1 MSDVEAAYA
10 VLRETTDRT
19 LNPTPDTDVWD
30 LAERAV
36 WLAET
41 FSVLDAAAR
50 RGELPGLW
58 VTRGPQRPIRS
69 VG

>member
-1 MSDVEAAYA
+1 MSDPEAAYL

-19 LNPTPDTDVWD
+19 LNPQPDTDVWD

-50 RGELPGLW
+50 RGELPAAW
-58 VTRGPQRPIRS
+58 VTPRLRRPIRS
-69 VG
+69 AG